1 MLALRRVDELVALG
15 AQPDAPPAA
24 SLPDVPAWPEP
35 TAMEETVPAPAAEA
49 PEPAAMEIEPVAEPL
64 DEKL

>member
-1 MLALRRVDELVALG
+1 
-15 AQPDAPPAA
+15 
-24 SLPDVPAWPEP
+24 
-35 TAMEETVPAPAAEA
+35 MEEAVPAPAAEA